1 MTIKHGER
9 DWPCT
14 ETTITLDPWFL
25 ELPLGSSQTTW
36 KIPWFA
42 DWPSQVDPA
51 MKNLWRKSSNPQ
63 LMRLMAGSWQGYP
76 WFGRKSAEPFVRRP
90 EIHPDSNNLG
100 VKVRCLGFFETNQN
114 QRNWGFTMEMLAQFS
129 DKRLQEEYS
138 FGWQCRSPCS
148 IGESPWISYK
158 N

>member
-1 MTIKHGER
+1 MGNFHDHQTWRARLAMHWNDHNIGSMVSGASSWMIQSDDLENPMICRLTIPGRSCHEKSLEEVFQSPTHATHGR
-9 DWPCT
+9 
-14 ETTITLDPWFL
+14 I
-25 ELPLGSSQTTW
+25 
-36 KIPWFA
+36 
-42 DWPSQVDPA
+42 
-51 MKNLWRKSSNPQ
+51 
-63 LMRLMAGSWQGYP
+63 MAGYS

-138 FGWQCRSPCS
+138 FGWQSRSP
-148 IGESPWISYK
+148 GVH
-158 N
+158 